1 MIKILFLTIFLYI
14 YFRNYSGPT
23 SQSGTDYERKSR
35 IQNNGN
41 RGGGYSP
48 VIEMDED
55 SNTRYFSES
64 VRQNRGPGTAEK
76 GGIDKEDRN
85 KNDNNDGEDSEWR
98 RDIYCA
104 PRNTLLS
111 LTADFILKCSA
122 KMAEINK
129 KDRGGAR
136 GGGTGEADTKATGDT
151 RGSFDL
157 LDTRCY
163 MKLVDVAHT
172 LLKMAPYD
180 LGCIKAKGIEY
191 ITLHH

>member
-1 MIKILFLTIFLYI
+1 
-14 YFRNYSGPT
+14 
-23 SQSGTDYERKSR
+23 
-35 IQNNGN
+35 
-41 RGGGYSP
+41 
-48 VIEMDED
+48 MDED
-55 SNTRYFSES
+55 SNTRYVSES
-64 VRQNRGPGTAEK
+64 TRLGSRAPGTAEK
-76 GGIDKEDRN
+76 GGIDKVGE
-85 KNDNNDGEDSEWR
+85 KGNDNADGEDCEWR

-136 GGGTGEADTKATGDT
+136 GGGTGEADAKGVGGTS
-151 RGSFDL
+151 GSFDL

-180 LGCIKAKGIEY
+180 LGCIKAKGMY
-191 ITLHH
+191 

>member
-1 MIKILFLTIFLYI
+1 
-14 YFRNYSGPT
+14 
-23 SQSGTDYERKSR
+23 
-35 IQNNGN
+35 
-41 RGGGYSP
+41 
-48 VIEMDED
+48 MDED
-55 SNTRYFSES
+55 SNTRYVSES
-64 VRQNRGPGTAEK
+64 RRLSRAPGTAEK
-76 GGIDKEDRN
+76 GGIDKVGE
-85 KNDNNDGEDSEWR
+85 KGNDNADGEDCEWR

-136 GGGTGEADTKATGDT
+136 GGGAGEADAKGVGGTS
-151 RGSFDL
+151 GSFDL

-180 LGCIKAKGIEY
+180 LGCIKAKGMNLI
-191 ITLHH
+191 

>member
-1 MIKILFLTIFLYI
+1 M
-14 YFRNYSGPT
+14 S
-23 SQSGTDYERKSR
+23 
-35 IQNNGN
+35 
-41 RGGGYSP
+41 
-48 VIEMDED
+48 
-55 SNTRYFSES
+55 
-64 VRQNRGPGTAEK
+64 RGPGIAEK
-76 GGIDKEDRN
+76 GGIDKEGGKGN
-85 KNDNNDGEDSEWR
+85 EEEDSEWR

-129 KDRGGAR
+129 KDRGGVR
-136 GGGTGEADTKATGDT
+136 GGGTGEADTKVTGDT

-163 MKLVDVAHT
+163 TKLVDVAHT

-180 LGCIKAKGIEY
+180 LGCIKAKGKR
-191 ITLHH
+191 

>member
-1 MIKILFLTIFLYI
+1 MNS
-14 YFRNYSGPT
+14 RNYSGPT

-35 IQNNGN
+35 IQNNG
-41 RGGGYSP
+41 RQGGGYSP

-76 GGIDKEDRN
+76 GGIDKE
-85 KNDNNDGEDSEWR
+85 KGNDNNDGEDSEWR

-111 LTADFILKCSA
+111 LTADFIMKCSA

-180 LGCIKAKGIEY
+180 LGCIKAKGIGC
-191 ITLHH
+191 ITKYQKVLVKLFICF

>member
-1 MIKILFLTIFLYI
+1 MIEI
-14 YFRNYSGPT
+14 
-23 SQSGTDYERKSR
+23 
-35 IQNNGN
+35 
-41 RGGGYSP
+41 
-48 VIEMDED
+48 DED
-55 SNTRYFSES
+55 SNTRFVSEGNNRFS
-64 VRQNRGPGTAEK
+64 RGPGAAEK
-76 GGIDKEDRN
+76 GEKGEKG
-85 KNDNNDGEDSEWR
+85 NDGVDGEDSEWR

-129 KDRGGAR
+129 KDRGGAS
-136 GGGTGEADTKATGDT
+136 GGGGPGEAEVKGGGGN

-180 LGCIKAKGIEY
+180 LGCIKAKGKFTEINMRLQ
-191 ITLHH
+191 IFLMNNRSTLINNFNI

>member
-1 MIKILFLTIFLYI
+1 MIKIIFFTIFVYI

-35 IQNNGN
+35 IQNNG
-41 RGGGYSP
+41 RGGGGYSP

-55 SNTRYFSES
+55 SNTRYVSES
-64 VRQNRGPGTAEK
+64 VRMSRGPGTAEK
-76 GGIDKEDRN
+76 GGVDKEGG
-85 KNDNNDGEDSEWR
+85 KGNDNDGEDSEWR

-136 GGGTGEADTKATGDT
+136 GGGAGEADTKGTGDT

-180 LGCIKAKGIEY
+180 LGCIKAKGKS
-191 ITLHH
+191 